1 MRQIKCLCAW
11 TALATLWTFLGV
23 RVGQDYEP
31 QTDFPRYKSF
41 DWAAVPQEKAG
52 ESPWGSP
59 FVAKRVHD
67 AVENFLIQNGYPK
80 SSDGKPDFLV
90 NVYLTAVKMVEVDRS
105 WEGRPGH
112 RYFGDSAFETYIIE
126 YDEGTVVID
135 FLDAGTQRLFWR
147 GTGTRR
153 INHSSSPQKSAD
165 TINRWVSEILKQ
177 YPPKATVSRPAPAGC
192 STPPNRE
199 MPAALQV

>member
-31 QTDFPRYKSF
+31 QTDFSRYKSF

-52 ESPWGSP
+52 ESSWGSP
-59 FVAKRVHD
+59 FVAKRVHA
-67 AVENFLIQNGYPK
+67 AVESFLIQNGYPK

-90 NVYLTAVKMVEVDRS
+90 NVQLTVIKMVEVDRS
-105 WEGRPGH
+105 WEGGPGH
-112 RYFGDSAFETYIIE
+112 RMFGDSAFETVITE
-126 YDEGTVVID
+126 YDEGTLIID

-177 YPPKATVSRPAPAGC
+177 YPPKEKVSRQAPAGC
-192 STPPNRE
+192 STPPNQV
-199 MPAALQV
+199 MPAAPQV